1 LALSVL
7 RSGIPNQIPGCTF
20 EIGEGGMGVVPSAE
34 LVVGESVRVEFL
46 VPHMTSPVR
55 ATAVVRYQRE
65 GGCFGLQFLR
75 LPVEHQST
83 VRYWTRRE
91 GELLLAAQ
99 AQAGATLESVAKP
112 KLPSNFENLSPS
124 NSEDSENS
132 LRKFDLR
139 RMLALAI
146 FITVIAAAF
155 GWWHWQQGWAELEA
169 QIPAQKIVVVQ
180 PDWKVPAEVMAR
192 RVVHHALPEY
202 PEPARQAGVQ
212 GTVLLDTVVS
222 VEGAVT
228 QVKFVSGPEALAQA
242 AMDAVRSW
250 RYEPY
255 LVKGQPVTV
264 ESSVVV
270 NFRIAN

>member
-1 LALSVL
+1 
-7 RSGIPNQIPGCTF
+7 
-20 EIGEGGMGVVPSAE
+20 MGVVPSAE

-212 GTVLLDTVVS
+212 GTVVLDTVVS

-255 LVKGQPVTV
+255 LVNGQPVTV

>member
-1 LALSVL
+1 
-7 RSGIPNQIPGCTF
+7 
-20 EIGEGGMGVVPSAE
+20 
-34 LVVGESVRVEFL
+34 
-46 VPHMTSPVR
+46 
-55 ATAVVRYQRE
+55 
-65 GGCFGLQFLR
+65 
-75 LPVEHQST
+75 
-83 VRYWTRRE
+83 
-91 GELLLAAQ
+91 
-99 AQAGATLESVAKP
+99 
-112 KLPSNFENLSPS
+112 
-124 NSEDSENS
+124 
-132 LRKFDLR
+132 
-139 RMLALAI
+139 MLALAI

-212 GTVLLDTVVS
+212 GTVVLDTVVS

-255 LVKGQPVTV
+255 LVNGQPVTV